1 MSQQVSGMQVGDGG
15 GCDGGWAHQLVVL
28 VDQSREDVH
37 WFERAV
43 RFQDAVDKADDEAV
57 DKYLQA

>member
-1 MSQQVSGMQVGDGG
+1 MQVGNGG

-43 RFQDAVDKADDEAV
+43 YFQDAVEKADDEAV
-57 DKYLQA
+57 DKHLQA